1 MVLVRRVAVAA
12 LALGA
17 LPSPSLRAEE
27 IEVDAAALVRDYR
40 SIVEDYRRYA
50 PRSAVSRAIV
60 VEAARW
66 DVDQAR
72 LAATLSAMR
81 PPAEST
87 VVRLDKVEGETG
99 ARREERTVAEAF
111 GDERD
116 RQYDIESR
124 GGSRERVESSPRRSL
139 GVWRPGSRD
148 AHDRLRAE
156 VPSRPT
162 GACLIETDAQGCAD
176 LLKAAALLHTAVGA
190 RTQDEGDAVRATRHR
205 AIAAWLLWHLP
216 RRAEDDGF
224 VRDWLVAAID
234 ASRSGGALAWA
245 YRLGRLAT
253 ERFPGDPYLLLWTAR
268 SGEALASLCY
278 EEDGTPL
285 VGDDCLDFP
294 VEVDRPQPPPISL
307 SAARPPDRRTLL
319 RETEADLEALVRVDP
334 DDAEVRLRLG
344 RALANRGREDEAR
357 RALTWVVEQ
366 DADSGR
372 VALAHLLLGRLAETR
387 GDDVAAL
394 EHASAAFATAP
405 RSQAARMALVVA
417 RLEAGDR
424 EGARA
429 LVTEPGDGSGRD
441 LWPDFLVGRAIPFDA
456 PLAALHARVRLP

>member
-1 MVLVRRVAVAA
+1 MVRRAAVTA

-17 LPSPSLRAEE
+17 LLSPPARAEE

-60 VEAARW
+60 EEAARW
-66 DVDQAR
+66 DVDLAR

-81 PPAEST
+81 PPAKST
-87 VVRLDKVEGETG
+87 VVRLDAVDDETG
-99 ARREERTVAEAF
+99 ARRDEGGGAEVF
-111 GDERD
+111 GDERG

-124 GGSRERVESSPRRSL
+124 GGSRERLESSPRRSL

-148 AHDRLRAE
+148 ANDRLRAD
-156 VPSRPT
+156 VPARPT

-205 AIAAWLLWHLP
+205 AIAAWLLWPLP
-216 RRAEDDGF
+216 GRAADDGF

-245 YRLGRLAT
+245 RRLGRLAT
-253 ERFPGDPYLLLWTAR
+253 ERFPGDLYLLLWTAR
-268 SGEALASLCY
+268 SEEALASLCY
-278 EEDGTPL
+278 QEDGTPL

-294 VEVDRPQPPPISL
+294 VELERPQPPPISL
-307 SAARPPDRRTLL
+307 SAARPPDRKALL
-319 RETEADLEALVRVDP
+319 RETEADLEALLRVDT

-357 RALTWVVEQ
+357 RALTWVVDQAAE
-366 DADSGR
+366 SGL
-372 VALAHLLLGRLAETR
+372 VALAHLLLGRLAGAQ

-394 EHASAAFATAP
+394 EHASAALAAAP
-405 RSQAARMALVVA
+405 RSQAARMAVVVA

-424 EGARA
+424 AGARA
-429 LVTEPGDGSGRD
+429 LVAEPGDGSGRD
-441 LWPDFLVGRAIPFDA
+441 LWPDFLVGRVVPSNA
-456 PLAALHARVRLP
+456 PLEALHARVRLP